1 MWKRLGLMESK
12 MLWQCMKRTR
22 KEKKNLLSQAEI
34 QAQRTVII
42 MFES

>member
-1 MWKRLGLMESK
+1 
-12 MLWQCMKRTR
+12 MKRTR
-22 KEKKNLLSQAEI
+22 KEKKNLLSQAKK